1 MGHTKLAISLPDEI
15 FGRLRQ
21 YAEEHELPRSTV
33 VAQALAAYFGKR
45 DADEFTR
52 RMDEAWS
59 QLSEAE
65 IEDEL
70 GPLRVAGQ
78 QMHRRLA
85 ALELLPWETN

>member
-1 MGHTKLAISLPDEI
+1 MSHTKLAISLPDEI

-21 YAEEHELPRSTV
+21 YAEENELPRSTV
-33 VAQALAAYFGKR
+33 VARALAAYFGKR

-52 RMDEAWS
+52 QMDEAWS

-70 GPLRVAGQ
+70 GPLRVAGR

-85 ALELLPWETN
+85 AMEPPPWETN